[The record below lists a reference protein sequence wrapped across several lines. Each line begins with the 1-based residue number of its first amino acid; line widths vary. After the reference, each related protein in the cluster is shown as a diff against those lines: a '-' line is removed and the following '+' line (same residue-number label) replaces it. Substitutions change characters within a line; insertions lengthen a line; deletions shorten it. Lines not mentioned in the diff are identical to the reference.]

1 MIELQNWHVG
11 MNVADRKIGFEGDHL
26 YHKLMIAT
34 DLDTGWAVKLD
45 MALGQTKNVVDLE
58 QSGNMLWVELTRDIL
73 AADGLY
79 CCQLR
84 GLKGDMVVHSN
95 QFVLKVSGSINA
107 VDAFPDLEPSELA
120 QMEARVTQAKAA
132 AVAAADRAEAA
143 AEILPSVKV
152 ARTESGALLTA
163 VDTSGTTTAEVM
175 DGVQGPAGIGVPA
188 GGKSGQLLTRTE
200 DGTAWQDAPES
211 AVQPDWAQNDSDA
224 KDYIKGR
231 THYMTRA
238 EKQYPAW
245 RDTRDPI
252 PLDAT
257 HRYKVLVSAD
267 GYSKQPV
274 VWGEHL
280 TEGTAEIFEPQMG
293 DDGSL
298 CIGDLGQG
306 NPPFCIKA
314 GETSVNSN
322 WVSMLK
328 VYDIVLLD
336 LDGETVHPL
345 DAKYLP
351 DLHSD
356 WAQNDPTALG
366 YVKNRTHYETWDA
379 IFDGDLTWPGGY
391 VSNSVPYTTAPVVGE
406 TYKVVF
412 NGTVYSAVIA
422 EQYSDTS
429 IQLHVGG
436 WYLRWNTTSQELYG
450 FNQGG
455 AKNTYHVAVYQ
466 NAVHPLDP
474 KFLPEYVIT
483 ITHTVDSEG
492 NEAFACDR
500 EPTDILAAYRSGMLM
515 KVVIEQVT
523 PDNNLKVITR
533 NIEYA
538 QGGGMEGLMV
548 YSDIASLT
556 LMITP
561 DGISRF

>member
-143 AEILPSVKV
+143 AEVLPSVKV
-152 ARTESGALLTA
+152 TRTETGALLTA
-163 VDTSGTTTAEVM
+163 VDASGTTTTAEVM
-175 DGVQGPAGIGVPA
+175 DGVQGPAGIGVPE
-188 GGKSGQLLTRTE
+188 GGESGQLLTRTA

-211 AVQPDWAQNDSDA
+211 AVQPDWAQNDSEA

-274 VWGEHL
+274 VWG
-280 TEGTAEIFEPQMG
+280 
-293 DDGSL
+293 
-298 CIGDLGQG
+298 
-306 NPPFCIKA
+306 
-314 GETSVNSN
+314 
-322 WVSMLK
+322 
-328 VYDIVLLD
+328 
-336 LDGETVHPL
+336 
-345 DAKYLP
+345 
-351 DLHSD
+351 
-356 WAQNDPTALG
+356 
-366 YVKNRTHYETWDA
+366 
-379 IFDGDLTWPGGY
+379 
-391 VSNSVPYTTAPVVGE
+391 
-406 TYKVVF
+406 
-412 NGTVYSAVIA
+412 
-422 EQYSDTS
+422 S
-429 IQLHVGG
+429 I
-436 WYLRWNTTSQELYG
+436 
-450 FNQGG
+450 
-455 AKNTYHVAVYQ
+455 
-466 NAVHPLDP
+466 
-474 KFLPEYVIT
+474 
-483 ITHTVDSEG
+483 
-492 NEAFACDR
+492 
-500 EPTDILAAYRSGMLM
+500 
-515 KVVIEQVT
+515 
-523 PDNNLKVITR
+523 
-533 NIEYA
+533 
-538 QGGGMEGLMV
+538 
-548 YSDIASLT
+548 
-556 LMITP
+556 
-561 DGISRF
+561 

>member
-211 AVQPDWAQNDSDA
+211 AVQPDWAQNDPTA
-224 KDYIKGR
+224 KDYI
-231 THYMTRA
+231 
-238 EKQYPAW
+238 
-245 RDTRDPI
+245 
-252 PLDAT
+252 
-257 HRYKVLVSAD
+257 
-267 GYSKQPV
+267 
-274 VWGEHL
+274 
-280 TEGTAEIFEPQMG
+280 
-293 DDGSL
+293 
-298 CIGDLGQG
+298 
-306 NPPFCIKA
+306 
-314 GETSVNSN
+314 
-322 WVSMLK
+322 
-328 VYDIVLLD
+328 
-336 LDGETVHPL
+336 
-345 DAKYLP
+345 
-351 DLHSD
+351 
-356 WAQNDPTALG
+356 
-366 YVKNRTHYETWDA
+366 KNRTHYETEESICDV
-379 IFDGDLTWPGGY
+379 DLTWPGGHI
-391 VSNSVPYTTAPVVGE
+391 SGNVPYTTAPVAGE
-406 TYKVVF
+406 TYKVVID
-412 NGTVYSAVIA
+412 GSAYTA
-422 EQYSDTS
+422 AATQYSDTVIEIKPS
-429 IQLHVGG
+429 ISI
-436 WYLRWNTTSQELYG
+436 RWDTAAQTVYG
-450 FNQGG
+450 YNQGG
-455 AKNTYHVAVYQ
+455 YYGTRHVAVYRS
-466 NAVHPLDP
+466 VPHPLDP
-474 KFLPEYVIT
+474 KYLPEYVIT
-483 ITHTVDSEG
+483 ITQTANSESNITVT
-492 NEAFACDR
+492 CDR
-500 EPTDILAAYRSGMLM
+500 TFAEILSASNSGMLL
-515 KVVIEQVT
+515 KVVVKLDAPSLSISGKIVT
-523 PDNNLKVITR
+523 R
-533 NIEYA
+533 HIEYVDDGESEQFA
-538 QGGGMEGLMV
+538 V
-548 YSDIASLT
+548 YSPYLN
-556 LMITP
+556 LGYLITAE
-561 DGISRF
+561 GISIGK